1 MTAIRSQRLQHEKKH
16 LTPWHQHADGQIY
29 LLTRGMLAMELPGQ
43 QWAIT
48 AGNLGWLPPHC
59 AHQALAC
66 GKVAGWSLYLPPG
79 SATGLPPQPRLCAA
93 TPLLQALVERLA
105 QFADGPWGD
114 PQQRMLQVLLDEMQ
128 RESSAPLQLPL
139 PQDARLLNIARAL
152 LNDPANERTQHQ
164 WAAWAG
170 LSPRTLSR
178 RFMHETGVSFAR
190 WRQQARVL
198 RSLEPLSR
206 GEPVGLVAHH
216 CGYDN
221 VSAFI
226 TAFRRRFGVTPG
238 GYFTLPEAAAAP
250 DVPH

>member
-16 LTPWHQHADGQIY
+16 LTPWHRHADGQIY
-29 LLTRGMLAMELPGQ
+29 LLTRGMLALELPGR

-66 GKVAGWSLYLPPG
+66 GRVAGWSLYLPAN
-79 SATGLPPQPRLCAA
+79 SAPGLPPQPRLLTA
-93 TPLLQALVERLA
+93 TPLMQALVERIA
-105 QFADGPWGD
+105 QFAEGPAGAL
-114 PQQRMLQVLLDEMQ
+114 QQRMLQVLLDEMH
-128 RESSAPLQLPL
+128 REDSPPLQLPL

-152 LNDPANERTQHQ
+152 LNDPASERSQNA
-164 WAAWAG
+164 WAGWAG

-178 RFMHETGVSFAR
+178 RFMRETGVSFAR

-206 GEPVGLVAHH
+206 GEPVNRVASA

-226 TAFRRRFGVTPG
+226 AAFRQRFGTTPG
-238 GYFTLPEAAAAP
+238 SYFCSGSG
-250 DVPH
+250 DVSA